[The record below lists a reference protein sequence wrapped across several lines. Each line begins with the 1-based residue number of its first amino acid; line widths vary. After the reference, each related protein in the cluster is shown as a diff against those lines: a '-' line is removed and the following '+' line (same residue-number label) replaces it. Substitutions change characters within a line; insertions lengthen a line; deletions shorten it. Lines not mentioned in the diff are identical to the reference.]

1 MGINFRK
8 TEKLPMQQIWK
19 GRKVAYISGTGVSKG
34 LISSAND
41 RYVFV
46 KFHPIAWHMNL
57 KDLRRYTAQA
67 CRLED
72 LISERE
78 YERRFSFKR

>member
-19 GRKVAYISGTGVSKG
+19 GRKVAYINRTGVSKG

-41 RYVFV
+41 TYVFV
-46 KFHPIAWHMNL
+46 KFHPIAWHMDL
-57 KDLRRYTAQA
+57 KDLSKYTAQA

-78 YERRFSFKR
+78 YERRFGAQR